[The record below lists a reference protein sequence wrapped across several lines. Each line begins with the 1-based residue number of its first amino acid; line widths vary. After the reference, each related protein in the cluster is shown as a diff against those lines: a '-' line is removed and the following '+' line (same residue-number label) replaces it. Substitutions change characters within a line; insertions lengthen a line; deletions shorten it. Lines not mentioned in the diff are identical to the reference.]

1 MKVCFDVSPT
11 GVTTRGLRLRCIEAA
26 DVRRVHLFT
35 DANGE
40 VGIVVRKSLWRFV
53 HLPADALRDPAL
65 LTQVQGLLANV
76 RHSAT
81 VDPQV
86 DELLAAVSDDTTVF
100 VHAA

>member
-35 DANGE
+35 DANGD

-53 HLPADALRDPAL
+53 HLPADALRDP
-65 LTQVQGLLANV
+65 V
-76 RHSAT
+76 RAWPGGSPTCARSAR
-81 VDPQV
+81 P
-86 DELLAAVSDDTTVF
+86 F
-100 VHAA
+100 R